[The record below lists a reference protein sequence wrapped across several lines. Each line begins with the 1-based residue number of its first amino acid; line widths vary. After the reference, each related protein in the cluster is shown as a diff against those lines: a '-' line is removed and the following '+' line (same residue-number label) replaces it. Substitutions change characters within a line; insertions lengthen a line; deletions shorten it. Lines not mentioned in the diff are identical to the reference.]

1 MGPGFES
8 LRVYKISESLTIIVD
23 ALLAQLVEQ
32 LTLNQWVQGSNP
44 WGCTEAVRQN
54 EEKLWKSIGFQSF
67 FYAPTWQNT
76 EVFSR
81 RNNTYSWDFF
91 IESKSPTKVNEVFSC
106 FSNGKYFRNENKSF
120 FEWFVSDFFVGLFIV
135 NEKAHNSV
143 CISLFFNVLLSSIL
157 RI

>member
-67 FYAPTWQNT
+67 FY
-76 EVFSR
+76 F
-81 RNNTYSWDFF
+81 
-91 IESKSPTKVNEVFSC
+91 
-106 FSNGKYFRNENKSF
+106 
-120 FEWFVSDFFVGLFIV
+120 L
-135 NEKAHNSV
+135 NS
-143 CISLFFNVLLSSIL
+143 ISASVPEIPKNDEQPLSYYLIL
-157 RI
+157 AIDTACQ